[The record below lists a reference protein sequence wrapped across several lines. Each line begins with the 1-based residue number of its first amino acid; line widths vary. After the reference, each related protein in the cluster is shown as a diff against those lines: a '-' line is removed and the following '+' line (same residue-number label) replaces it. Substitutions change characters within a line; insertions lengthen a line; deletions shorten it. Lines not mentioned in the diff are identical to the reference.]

1 MWQRARSEEQIEE
14 RVVAILDATTRLLKT
29 TELEEI
35 TVSAIAEEAEFT
47 RSNIYKYFPTRE
59 DIFLAIL
66 QQDMKSWRKAVE
78 KKFTPAQQDV
88 SQFCVD
94 WVDLQLKKYKRMINL
109 QTILYTVIEKKC
121 SYDKLVEFKLV
132 TRDEYFLVTQ
142 YLVQFFPQLTAEKS
156 AEFVYAQMA
165 MTRGV
170 FPMLNPLPKQK
181 DAMKE
186 ADLRTDFDSYRGLLI
201 NSIEAL
207 LVRALHSKE

>member
-14 RVVAILDATTRLLKT
+14 RVVAILDATSTLLKT
-29 TELEEI
+29 SELEEI
-35 TVSAIAEEAEFT
+35 TVSAIAEEANFT

-59 DIFLAIL
+59 DILLAIL
-66 QQDMKSWRKAVE
+66 QQDMRFWRKSVE
-78 KKFTPAQQDV
+78 KKFKPPQDDLRE
-88 SQFCVD
+88 FCQD
-94 WVDLQLKKYKRMINL
+94 WVDLQLKKYKRMISL

-132 TRDEYFLVTQ
+132 TRDEYYLVTQ
-142 YLVQFFPQLTAEKS
+142 HLLNLFPKLTPEK
-156 AEFVYAQMA
+156 AGEFVYSQMA

-186 ADLRTDFDSYRGLLI
+186 AELRTDFDSYRVLLI
-201 NSIEAL
+201 NAVEAM
-207 LVRALHSKE
+207 LVSALK